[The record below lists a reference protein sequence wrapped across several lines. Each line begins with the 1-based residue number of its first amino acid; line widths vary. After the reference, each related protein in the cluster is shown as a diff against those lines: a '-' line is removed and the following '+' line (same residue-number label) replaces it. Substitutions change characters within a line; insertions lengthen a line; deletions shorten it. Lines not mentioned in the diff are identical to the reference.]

1 MISKEQIATIRRLYY
16 AEHWKVGTIA
26 AEMRLHPETVKRA
39 LVSSSFDL
47 RSRKQALVNPW
58 LDFIEQ
64 TLKQHPH
71 LRATRLFEMLR
82 DRGYQ
87 GSVRQVRRMV
97 EKVRPVA
104 REAFLRL
111 SVLPGEQGQADWASF
126 GEVRIGSAF
135 RRLSCFVITL
145 SYSRALYLE
154 FFLDQTLESLLCG
167 HVNAFSDW
175 QGLPRAV
182 LYDNMKQVVLE
193 RFGNSIRFHPRLLDL
208 CGHYHFA
215 ALPCQPRR
223 GNEKDQASYCTSLR
237 LFEAHSG

>member
-47 RSRKQALVNPW
+47 RSRKLALVNPW

-87 GSVRQVRRMV
+87 GSLRQLRRMV
-97 EKVRPVA
+97 ERVRPVA

-111 SVLPGEQGQADWASF
+111 SVLPGEHYGKP
-126 GEVRIGSAF
+126 RTM
-135 RRLSCFVITL
+135 LS
-145 SYSRALYLE
+145 
-154 FFLDQTLESLLCG
+154 
-167 HVNAFSDW
+167 
-175 QGLPRAV
+175 
-182 LYDNMKQVVLE
+182 
-193 RFGNSIRFHPRLLDL
+193 RLL
-208 CGHYHFA
+208 A
-215 ALPCQPRR
+215 VRKSP
-223 GNEKDQASYCTSLR
+223 
-237 LFEAHSG
+237 